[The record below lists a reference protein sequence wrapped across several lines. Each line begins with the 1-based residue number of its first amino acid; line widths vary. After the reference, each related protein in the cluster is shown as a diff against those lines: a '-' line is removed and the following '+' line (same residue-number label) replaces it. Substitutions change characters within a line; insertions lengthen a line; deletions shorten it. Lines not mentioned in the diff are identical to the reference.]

1 MDYSLLMDTAVLA
14 GEIMLKNGSETS
26 KVEETIKRV
35 LEMEDLKHIE
45 AVVMST
51 SIVAT
56 ISNPSIEPIT
66 VVRRITKRD
75 NKLNRIYLVDET
87 VEEFCTKKI
96 TLDETFKKLKE
107 IKKHTQY
114 RKLLIDFCLV
124 LIPAFFTIMF
134 NGTWIDVISALICG
148 IILVLTL
155 NISKII
161 KTNEF
166 ITNLVSI
173 IGISF
178 VAVLVNKLIGSNV
191 DLVIIGAIMP
201 LVPGIA
207 ITNATRD
214 TLSGDYMSGVAKL
227 LEALI
232 KAVPLALGVAIGMGL
247 ANMLIGGTG
256 L

>member
-26 KVEETIKRV
+26 KVEETIKKV
-35 LEMEDLKHIE
+35 LGMEDLKHIE

-56 ISNPSIEPIT
+56 ISTPDIEPIT
-66 VVRRITKRD
+66 VVRRINKRD

-87 VEEFCTKKI
+87 VEDFCNKKI
-96 TLDETFKKLKE
+96 TLEETFKQLKE
-107 IKKHTQY
+107 IREHIQYKKW
-114 RKLLIDFCLV
+114 LIDLCLI
-124 LIPAFFTIMF
+124 LIPVFFTVML
-134 NGTWIDVISALICG
+134 NGTWLDTISALICG
-148 IILVLTL
+148 IVLVLA
-155 NISKII
+155 SKLGKIV

-166 ITNLVSI
+166 IVNLFSI
-173 IGISF
+173 ICISF
-178 VAVLVNKLIGSNV
+178 SAVVVNKLIGTNV
-191 DLVIIGAIMP
+191 DLVIIGTIMP

-232 KAVPLALGVAIGMGL
+232 KAVPLALGVGIGIGF
-247 ANMLIGGTG
+247 ANMI
-256 L
+256 